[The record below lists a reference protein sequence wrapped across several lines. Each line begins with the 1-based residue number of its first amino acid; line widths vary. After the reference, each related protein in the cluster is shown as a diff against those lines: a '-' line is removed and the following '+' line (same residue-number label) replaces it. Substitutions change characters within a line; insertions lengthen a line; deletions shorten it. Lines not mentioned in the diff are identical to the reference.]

1 MTTMYFV
8 PHRLAIQDEEEIVR
22 YFVKN
27 SSEQIAVG
35 FVNALDNAF
44 SQLSQYPHLGSP
56 RPEHDLD
63 FEGVRA
69 WSLRRFPHQIYYN
82 VHDDHVELWRI
93 LHPRRDI
100 TQAMLSDPRLQ

>member
-1 MTTMYFV
+1 MRV
-8 PHRLAIQDEEEIVR
+8 LNPNQRL
-22 YFVKN
+22 
-27 SSEQIAVG
+27 
-35 FVNALDNAF
+35 VNLDVALT
-44 SQLSQYPHLGSP
+44 QQYGVALQGSP

-93 LHPRRDI
+93 LHPRLDI
-100 TQAMLSDPRLQ
+100 TQAMLSDQRLQ